1 LPDSSFSGNCRV
13 LRCRLWGMPAG
24 EEAVFGRLVVGCL
37 CGDCM
42 VLHAGLRA
50 GLACGG
56 ASSAIVV
63 GGGCVQKPDPLRA

>member
-1 LPDSSFSGNCRV
+1 
-13 LRCRLWGMPAG
+13 MPAG